1 MEYASIIGI
10 LFTVAAAFFIGVVVG
25 DSSRGL
31 YEKNKTRTQSTK

>member
-1 MEYASIIGI
+1 MQYFEIIGI
-10 LFTVAAAFFIGVVVG
+10 VFVVVAAFIGGVVVG